1 MKKTAIKPQLRTAGR
16 ISSRLVCRLALCVAI
31 TWGLPALAADAP
43 AVPGAV
49 SASPSVEME
58 LELSGIASGEGQIL
72 VSVFATPEE
81 WLKKPVAVV
90 RAPASAQK
98 DGRLLIKLGALPAGR
113 LALNVAHDINGN
125 GRLDMNAMR
134 MPTEPFAF
142 SNNATGMFGPP
153 KFDAAL
159 FDVQA
164 GARLS
169 VSLK

>member
-1 MKKTAIKPQLRTAGR
+1 MKKLNRKPHALRMSLSLASCG
-16 ISSRLVCRLALCVAI
+16 LALSAALALS
-31 TWGLPALAADAP
+31 LPAGPAWAADVVP
-43 AVPGAV
+43 AAGA
-49 SASPSVEME
+49 ATADME
-58 LELSGIASGEGQIL
+58 LELTGIASSEGQIL
-72 VSVFATPEE
+72 ISVFASPED

-90 RAPASAQK
+90 RAEASSQK

-113 LALNVAHDINGN
+113 LALNVAHDLNSN

-153 KFDAAL
+153 KFEAAL
-159 FDVQA
+159 FEVKA

>member
-1 MKKTAIKPQLRTAGR
+1 MKKTAITTQSRTARR
-16 ISSRLVCRLALCVAI
+16 ISSRFVCGLALCAATTCGV
-31 TWGLPALAADAP
+31 PALAADAP
-43 AVPGAV
+43 TAPPAV
-49 SASPSVEME
+49 SVSSPAEME

-90 RAPASAQK
+90 RALASAQK

>member
-1 MKKTAIKPQLRTAGR
+1 MKKMNRKPRALSLFLSLASCG
-16 ISSRLVCRLALCVAI
+16 LALSAALALS
-31 TWGLPALAADAP
+31 LPAGPTWAADVVP
-43 AVPGAV
+43 AAGA
-49 SASPSVEME
+49 ATADME
-58 LELSGIASGEGQIL
+58 LELTGVASSEGQIL
-72 VSVFATPEE
+72 ISVFASPED

-90 RAPASAQK
+90 RAEASSQK
-98 DGRLLIKLGALPAGR
+98 GGRMLIKLGALPAGR
-113 LALNVAHDINGN
+113 LALNVAHDLNGN

-153 KFDAAL
+153 KFEAAL
-159 FDVQA
+159 FEVKA